1 MWIKNISSFDLPLI
15 LLNQSKI
22 KDSGGMLRREEEL
35 ERDRCNSEAGGA
47 EVVKVVDLKYLG
59 SIFQSNGE

>member
-35 ERDRCNSEAGGA
+35 ERDRCNSEAGGSG
-47 EVVKVVDLKYLG
+47 G
-59 SIFQSNGE
+59 SEGG

>member
-1 MWIKNISSFDLPLI
+1 
-15 LLNQSKI
+15 
-22 KDSGGMLRREEEL
+22 MLRREEEL

-47 EVVKVVDLKYLG
+47 EVMKVVDFKYLG